1 VMVGAVQASKLRWR
15 LEDETQKPLT
25 VDEVFYMGTKGG
37 GAFFGQVGSFE
48 KGYEFDAV
56 VVDDTRLKTPRE
68 LTLKERLER
77 VVYLSDDRDMTGKYV
92 AGRRII

>member
-1 VMVGAVQASKLRWR
+1 MVGAVQASKLRWR
-15 LEDETQKPLT
+15 LLDETQKPLT
-25 VDEVFYMGTKGG
+25 VEEVFYMGTKGG

-56 VVDDTRLKTPRE
+56 IVDDARLQTPRK

-77 VVYLSDDRDMTGKYV
+77 VVYLSDDRDIAGKYA

>member
-1 VMVGAVQASKLRWR
+1 M
-15 LEDETQKPLT
+15 KPLT

-56 VVDDTRLKTPRE
+56 VVDDTRFKTPRE
-68 LTLKERLER
+68 LTLKQRLER